1 MKEWGLSRNGDCQK
15 MGIVREWRLSRNGDC
30 QGMGIVKEW
39 RLSRNGDCQGM
50 GIVKEWG
57 LSRNGDCHGMG
68 IVSEWRQKY
77 LKISKTSKKTI
88 STFSIL
94 CHGIVCRMNSPFFL
108 GVGKIL
114 NALQKIWSAVIPSYR
129 MHIQNRTGV
138 TKIPLYNF
146 FYFHYIHKIHY

>member
-1 MKEWGLSRNGDCQK
+1 MEIVKKWGLS
-15 MGIVREWRLSRNGDC
+15 E
-30 QGMGIVKEW
+30 
-39 RLSRNGDCQGM
+39 NGDCQGM

-94 CHGIVCRMNSPFFL
+94 CHGIVCRMNSPLKKYIEIIILSAIMIEFIFL
-108 GVGKIL
+108 
-114 NALQKIWSAVIPSYR
+114 
-129 MHIQNRTGV
+129 
-138 TKIPLYNF
+138 TKI
-146 FYFHYIHKIHY
+146 